1 MEIGRRKAATALA
14 KADPAALA
22 AAGFRTTRK
31 ISEIIVHCSAT
42 RPGQGFTADDI
53 RRWHVSERGFSDIG
67 YHFVVETDGTVSVGR
82 SLDLAGAHC
91 RGHNARSVGVCYM
104 GGIGDDGSPADTRT
118 AAQRSALA
126 ALIGALARSFP
137 GALVRSHRDFARKAC
152 PCFDATAEYAGFRVL
167 PGGVS

>member
-1 MEIGRRKAATALA
+1 MDNGRRKAATALA

-82 SLDLAGAHC
+82 SLDLAGRTA
-91 RGHNARSVGVCYM
+91 
-104 GGIGDDGSPADTRT
+104 GGITHGLWECAIWVESVTTGRRQTR
-118 AAQRSALA
+118 AQRRSAR
-126 ALIGALARSFP
+126 RSP
-137 GALVRSHRDFARKAC
+137 RS
-152 PCFDATAEYAGFRVL
+152 
-167 PGGVS
+167 